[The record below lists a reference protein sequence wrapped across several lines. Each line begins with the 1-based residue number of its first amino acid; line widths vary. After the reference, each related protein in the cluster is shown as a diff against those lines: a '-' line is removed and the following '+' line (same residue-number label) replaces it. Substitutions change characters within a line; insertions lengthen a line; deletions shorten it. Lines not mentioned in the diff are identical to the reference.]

1 MPKQSKSTAAN
12 TNRLMLWRNTQKK
25 ENINLY
31 EGSSPIEELDNT
43 QRLNLIRELFACL
56 SKEEKINILYEL
68 NNHDNCASALVQNII
83 DTEGYLNNSTKHAL
97 EKIKQKDTSDLML
110 DYEDRNMRAKS
121 LMPNLFAEIS
131 RVLTSNTTKK
141 MEKSMENAKARSG
154 LAVLENQ
161 DDIISREAELVYRKK
176 KIEDD
181 TTNILEM
188 MMYIRSGGT
197 IIPSIVLRIGVQLYL
212 SNATEYVI
220 DMIHSYGLCCSY
232 QTAKIL

>member
-1 MPKQSKSTAAN
+1 
-12 TNRLMLWRNTQKK
+12 
-25 ENINLY
+25 
-31 EGSSPIEELDNT
+31 
-43 QRLNLIRELFACL
+43 
-56 SKEEKINILYEL
+56 
-68 NNHDNCASALVQNII
+68 
-83 DTEGYLNNSTKHAL
+83 
-97 EKIKQKDTSDLML
+97 
-110 DYEDRNMRAKS
+110 MRAKS

-141 MEKSMENAKARSG
+141 MEKSMETAKARIG